1 MPNESTALTLADA
14 VDNKPAKA
22 TSPANTIKHTLD
34 RAATEIA
41 VALPE
46 GFPGGEK
53 RFARIVMTAV
63 SRDPN
68 LLKCSA
74 RSIIGAA
81 IQAAQLGLTPG
92 LLGEAWILPYGN
104 EASFQVGYKG
114 LISLAARAGIAIEA
128 QIVYEHDEFSY
139 ELGITRSLVHKPY
152 AGDGGKAVFW
162 YAIARRMED
171 MALMN
176 YAVLT
181 RAKVEKRRNAS
192 KSKNSPAWSTWY
204 DEMALTKAVREVC
217 KFLPLSVEMATAIA
231 SDGAVRTDIAGHA
244 DEHLVDW
251 DDDVAEAEVVD
262 G

>member
-14 VDNKPAKA
+14 VDNKPAKQ
-22 TSPANTIKHTLD
+22 SPANTIKHTLD

-68 LLKCSA
+68 LLKCTP
-74 RSIIGAA
+74 RSVIGAA

-114 LISLAARAGIAIEA
+114 LIALAARAGIRLEA
-128 QIVYEHDEFSY
+128 HTVHHNDQFAY
-139 ELGITRSLVHKPY
+139 ELGLNPQLRHVPA
-152 AGDGGKAVFW
+152 AGDQGPAEYW

-171 MALMN
+171 GTLMSF
-176 YAVLT
+176 AVLN
-181 RAKVEKRRNAS
+181 RAQVEKRRAAS
-192 KSKNSPAWSTWY
+192 KSKNSPAWGQWF
-204 DEMALTKAVREVC
+204 DEMAITKAIREVC

-244 DEHLVDW
+244 DEYTAEW
-251 DDDVAEAEVVD
+251 DDEAIDGEVVE
-262 G
+262 